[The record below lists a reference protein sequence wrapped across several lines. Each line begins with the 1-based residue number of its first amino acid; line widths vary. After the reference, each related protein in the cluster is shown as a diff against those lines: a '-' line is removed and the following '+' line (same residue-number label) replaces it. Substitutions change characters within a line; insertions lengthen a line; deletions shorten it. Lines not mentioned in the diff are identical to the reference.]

1 VLMGASVQCARTTTH
16 TRSLTEKGAFSAPFF
31 PSFLR
36 RLHSLKKTVSK
47 CVCGARASA
56 CIYTHIYVHAH
67 IQTHTYTHTH
77 THHTATRLLTL
88 SLALGLSVSLN
99 ETVSELSVSGVG
111 CEHVFEQCAWV
122 RGVCIYA
129 HTYIHPHTYT
139 RAHIHTCTLRAT
151 TFYLPS
157 FQVLLCLRLSLPIK

>member
-1 VLMGASVQCARTTTH
+1 MGASVQCARTTTH

-111 CEHVFEQCAWV
+111 CEHVFEQCMACAFT
-122 RGVCIYA
+122 RTHINTRT
-129 HTYIHPHTYT
+129 HTHVHTYT
-139 RAHIHTCTLRAT
+139 PALSTQPHFT
-151 TFYLPS
+151 YLLFRS
-157 FQVLLCLRLSLPIK
+157 CFACGRLCL